1 MSSNNRN
8 ATLVTLTLPILVFAT
23 AAQAE
28 EGTHGSVTV
37 GAASVQLNNPSH
49 EFGKFTGVTDDSV
62 HVIGAADIQSKNG
75 SNYWSLTAQD
85 VGLNNRRF
93 NLNGGNSGNYKF
105 SFGYEEL
112 DTLLSNNSKT
122 PFSGTGSNTL
132 TLPAGFVKSATTSG
146 MTNLAAS
153 LKNTDLKTKRK
164 EGEAEVSFE
173 LDKNFDLTFSFRRQI
188 REGTKS
194 TGAALG
200 PGSYIRAFNIPE
212 PVDHQTD
219 NFSAG
224 LAWHNERGQAKAEY
238 VVSRFSN
245 ANPTLTW
252 DAPFVKPAA
261 PAGAAY
267 PASGLSSLPPDN
279 QAQRFSLS
287 GNYKLADTTRVSAL
301 FERGSMTQDMALQN
315 YTTNPASVITVPVPR
330 SSADTRID
338 TTLLKL
344 DLAAQP
350 MPRLSLHAGFR
361 HYDSENK
368 SPRDLYQI
376 VIHDTGNQVA
386 STAPQAT
393 YNRPYDYTQN
403 QINLDGSYNFGH
415 GTTLKLGYDHNE
427 MDYSYRAVKGTT
439 ENTYSGKLSKR
450 WGSGTTLS
458 LNLSEGRKRSDGGY
472 NETWVFEALHSAAYL
487 ATLAPNVYFDKL
499 RGMQQYDIADRDRS
513 RQGIGLTL
521 PVQQNLTVGMNA
533 SRNKD
538 DYPAAQFGMQARE
551 NKNYTVDATL
561 TPDQVTNVSLYFTR
575 QEIDLRQ
582 ASRAYNARGGPAP
595 FTKAVGSASP
605 ANDWTSRTR
614 DASNTIGLNTSRS
627 FMDEKLLV
635 RLNYAY
641 SRANTDINF
650 ISQANVFTTPLPA
663 DMPTVTSRQQTIDLS
678 GTYKVQK
685 NLKVQ
690 LGALVDIRRTTDWAT
705 DGIPP
710 GSTASPTLLTLSGT
724 PMPYRALV
732 LHTSMNY
739 RF

>member
-1 MSSNNRN
+1 MSNNKSV
-8 ATLVTLTLPILVFAT
+8 LVTLTLPILVFAM

-28 EGTHGSVTV
+28 EGIHGNVTV
-37 GAASVQLNNPSH
+37 GAASVQLNNPSL
-49 EFGKFTGVTDDSV
+49 EFGRFTGVTDDSV
-62 HVIGAADIQSKNG
+62 HIIGASDIQSKNG
-75 SNYWSLTAQD
+75 SNYWRLTAED

-93 NLNGGNSGNYKF
+93 NLNGGNSGSHKF

-112 DTLLSNNSKT
+112 DTLTSINSKT
-122 PFSGTGSNTL
+122 PFDGSGSNTL
-132 TLPAGFVKSATTSG
+132 TLPGGFVKSATTSG

-153 LKNTDLKTKRK
+153 LKNIDLKTKRK

-173 LDKNFDLTFSFRRQI
+173 LDKNYDLSFSFRRQI
-188 REGTKS
+188 KDGTKS
-194 TGAALG
+194 AGVALG
-200 PGSYIRAFNIPE
+200 PGSYVRAFNIPE
-212 PVDHQTD
+212 PVDYQTD
-219 NFSAG
+219 DFSAG

-238 VVSRFSN
+238 VLSRFSN

-252 DAPFVKPAA
+252 DVPFVKPAA
-261 PAGAAY
+261 PVY

-301 FERGSMTQDMALQN
+301 FERGYMTQDMALQN

-338 TTLLKL
+338 TTLFKL

-350 MPRLSLHAGFR
+350 LSRLSLHAGFR
-361 HYDSENK
+361 HFDTANK

-376 VIHDTGNQVA
+376 VTHDTGDQVA
-386 STAPQAT
+386 NTTSRAT

-403 QINLDGSYNFGH
+403 QLNFDGSYHFGH

-450 WGSGTTLS
+450 WDSGTILS
-458 LNLSEGRKRSDGGY
+458 FNLSDGRKRSDGGY

-499 RGMQQYDIADRDRS
+499 HGMQQSDIADRNRS
-513 RQGIGLTL
+513 RQGISLTL
-521 PVQQNLTVGMNA
+521 PVRQNLTLGMNA
-533 SRNKD
+533 SRSKD
-538 DYPAAQFGMQARE
+538 EHPAAQFGLQERE
-551 NKNYTVDATL
+551 NENFTLDATL
-561 TPDQVTNVSLYFTR
+561 TPDQLTNVSLYFTR
-575 QEIDLRQ
+575 QETDTRQ
-582 ASRAYNARGGPAP
+582 ASRAYNAQVAP
-595 FTKAVGSASP
+595 PPKTKAEGSAAAS
-605 ANDWTSRTR
+605 NDWTGHIR
-614 DASNTIGLNTSRS
+614 DAINTIGLDASRS
-627 FMDEKLLV
+627 FMDEKLLL
-635 RLNYAY
+635 RLGYTY
-641 SRANTDINF
+641 SRTNTDINF
-650 ISQANVFTTPLPA
+650 LSQANVFTTPLPA

-685 NLKVQ
+685 NLSVQ
-690 LGALVDIRRTTDWAT
+690 LGALVDLYRTTDWAT
-705 DGIPP
+705 DTIPP
-710 GSTASPTLLTLSGT
+710 GSTASPSLLTLSGT
-724 PMPYRALV
+724 PVPYRALV

>member
-1 MSSNNRN
+1 MSNNKSV
-8 ATLVTLTLPILVFAT
+8 LVTLTLPILAFAVT
-23 AAQAE
+23 VQAE
-28 EGTHGSVTV
+28 EGIHGSVTV
-37 GAASVQLNNPSH
+37 GAASVQLNNPSL
-49 EFGKFTGVTDDSV
+49 EFGRFTGVTDDSV
-62 HVIGAADIQSKNG
+62 HIIGASDIQSKNG
-75 SNYWSLTAQD
+75 SNYWRLTAED

-93 NLNGGNSGNYKF
+93 NLNGGNSGSHKF

-112 DTLLSNNSKT
+112 DTLTSINSKT
-122 PFSGTGSNTL
+122 PFDGSGSNTL
-132 TLPAGFVKSATTSG
+132 TLPGGFVKSATTSG

-153 LKNTDLKTKRK
+153 LKNIDLATKRK
-164 EGEAEVSFE
+164 EGEAKASVE
-173 LDKNFDLTFSFRRQI
+173 LNQNFDLSLSFKRQI
-188 REGTKS
+188 KDGTKS

-200 PGSYIRAFNIPE
+200 PGSYVRAFNIPE
-212 PVDHQTD
+212 PVDYQTD
-219 NFSAG
+219 DFSAG

-238 VVSRFSN
+238 VLSRFSN

-252 DAPFVKPAA
+252 DAPFVKPAM

-301 FERGSMTQDMALQN
+301 FERGYMTQDMALQN

-338 TTLLKL
+338 TTLFKL

-350 MPRLSLHAGFR
+350 LSRLSLHAGFR
-361 HYDSENK
+361 HFDTVNK

-386 STAPQAT
+386 NTTSRAT

-403 QINLDGSYNFGH
+403 QVNFDGSYHFGH

-450 WGSGTTLS
+450 WDSGTTLS
-458 LNLSEGRKRSDGGY
+458 FNLSEGRKRSDGGY
-472 NETWVFEALHSAAYL
+472 NETWVFEAMHSAAYL
-487 ATLAPNVYFDKL
+487 ETQAPNVYFDKL
-499 RGMQQYDIADRDRS
+499 PGMQQYDIADRNRS
-513 RQGIGLTL
+513 RQEIGLTL
-521 PVQQNLTVGMNA
+521 PVQQSLTLGINA
-533 SRNKD
+533 SRSKD
-538 DYPAAQFGMQARE
+538 DFNAAQFGLQERE
-551 NKNYTVDATL
+551 NENFTLDATL
-561 TPDQVTNVSLYFTR
+561 TPDQLTNVSLYFTR
-575 QEIDLRQ
+575 QETDTRQ
-582 ASRAYNARGGPAP
+582 ASRAYNAQVAP
-595 FTKAVGSASP
+595 PPKTKAEGSAAAS
-605 ANDWTSRTR
+605 NDWISRLH
-614 DASNTIGLNTSRS
+614 DVINTIGLDASRS

-635 RLNYAY
+635 RLSYAY

-650 ISQANVFTTPLPA
+650 LSQANVFTTPLPA
-663 DMPTVTSRQQTIDLS
+663 DMPTVTGRQQTIDLS

-685 NLKVQ
+685 NLSVQ
-690 LGALVDIRRTTDWAT
+690 LGALIDLYRTTDWAT
-705 DGIPP
+705 DTIPP
-710 GSTASPTLLTLSGT
+710 GSTASPSLLTLSGT
-724 PMPYRALV
+724 PAPYRALV

>member
-1 MSSNNRN
+1 MSNNNRS
-8 ATLVTLTLPILVFAT
+8 ALVTLTLPILAFAM

-28 EGTHGSVTV
+28 EGIHGSVTV
-37 GAASVQLNNPSH
+37 GAASVQLNNPSL
-49 EFGKFTGVTDDSV
+49 EFGRFTGVTDDSV
-62 HVIGAADIQSKNG
+62 HIIGAADIQSKNG
-75 SNYWSLTAQD
+75 SNYWRLTAED

-93 NLNGGNSGNYKF
+93 NLNGGNSGSHKF

-112 DTLLSNNSKT
+112 GTLTSINSKT
-122 PFSGTGSNTL
+122 PFDGSGSNTL
-132 TLPAGFVKSATTSG
+132 TLPSGFVKSATTSG
-146 MTNLAAS
+146 MTSLAAS
-153 LKNTDLKTKRK
+153 LKNIDLATKRK
-164 EGEAEVSFE
+164 EGEAKASVE
-173 LDKNFDLTFSFRRQI
+173 LNQNFDLSLSFRRQI
-188 REGTKS
+188 KDGTKS
-194 TGAALG
+194 TGVALG
-200 PGSYIRAFNIPE
+200 PGSYVRAFNIPE
-212 PVDHQTD
+212 PVDYQTD
-219 NFSAG
+219 DFSAG

-238 VVSRFSN
+238 VLSRFSN

-301 FERGSMTQDMALQN
+301 FERGYMTQDMALQN
-315 YTTNPASVITVPVPR
+315 YTTNPASAIAVPVPR

-338 TTLLKL
+338 TTLFKL

-350 MPRLSLHAGFR
+350 LSRLSLHAGFR
-361 HYDSENK
+361 HFDTVNK
-368 SPRDLYQI
+368 SPRDLYRI
-376 VIHDTGNQVA
+376 VVHDTGNQVA
-386 STAPQAT
+386 NTASQAT

-403 QINLDGSYNFGH
+403 QVNFDGSYHFGH

-499 RGMQQYDIADRDRS
+499 HGMQQYDIADRNRS
-513 RQGIGLTL
+513 RQEIGLTL
-521 PVQQNLTVGMNA
+521 PVQQNLTLGMNA
-533 SRNKD
+533 SRSKD
-538 DYPAAQFGMQARE
+538 EYFAAQFGLQERE
-551 NKNYTVDATL
+551 NKNFTLDATL
-561 TPDQVTNVSLYFTR
+561 TPDQLTNVSLYFTR
-575 QEIDLRQ
+575 QKTDTRL
-582 ASRAYNARGGPAP
+582 ASRSYNAQGGPASN
-595 FTKAVGSASP
+595 TKAVGSADPS
-605 ANDWTSRTR
+605 NDWTGRLR
-614 DASNTIGLNTSRS
+614 DAINTIGLDANRS

-635 RLNYAY
+635 RLSYAY
-641 SRANTDINF
+641 SRTNTDINF
-650 ISQANVFTTPLPA
+650 LSQANVFTTPLPA
-663 DMPTVTSRQQTIDLS
+663 DMPTVTGRQQTIDLS

-685 NLKVQ
+685 NLSVQ
-690 LGALVDIRRTTDWAT
+690 LGALIDLYRTTDWAT
-705 DGIPP
+705 DTIPP
-710 GSTASPTLLTLSGT
+710 GSTASPSLLTLSGT
-724 PMPYRALV
+724 PAPSRALV